1 MEATD
6 YSNALSSYLSISSS
20 LSKQKILYKNLSANM
35 HKEKKNSMLTC
46 RLVSIRQNYEY
57 SENQYWVYSDIKI
70 LPGLSERNEKYMK
83 KHCPGTTI

>member
-35 HKEKKNSMLTC
+35 HKEKKK
-46 RLVSIRQNYEY
+46 
-57 SENQYWVYSDIKI
+57 QYVNMSPCINKA
-70 LPGLSERNEKYMK
+70 E
-83 KHCPGTTI
+83 